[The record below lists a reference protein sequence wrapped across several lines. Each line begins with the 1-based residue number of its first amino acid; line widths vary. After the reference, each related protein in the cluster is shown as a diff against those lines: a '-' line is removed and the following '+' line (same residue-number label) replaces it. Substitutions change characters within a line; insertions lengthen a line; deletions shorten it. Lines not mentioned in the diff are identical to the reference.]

1 MVAVP
6 AADVAAVTAAI
17 RRAYDSRDALGVS
30 VAGQLWEATQI
41 TGPVPGRQLEIAL
54 LSRNQALQLHRIL
67 IPSG

>member
-17 RRAYDSRDALGVS
+17 SRAYDSRDALGVS
-30 VAGQLWEATQI
+30 VAGKLWEATQI

>member
-41 TGPVPGRQLEIAL
+41 WGPVPGRQLEIAL